1 MTFYD
6 TGDTGDFQSK
16 VKEQLAQD
24 LAESQEEYNAAILAE
39 VDAKADLK
47 RHKYLKL
54 HPKEVKS
61 KADRNIMKKDLS
73 VYEAD
78 FQAKK
83 AARKAAKKE
92 VDEAFKSLDTHKED
106 ENKGFVRENDI
117 VKVGTQYKASWTHLP
132 A

>member
-78 FQAKK
+78 LPW
-83 AARKAAKKE
+83 
-92 VDEAFKSLDTHKED
+92 VSWLTY
-106 ENKGFVRENDI
+106 DI
-117 VKVGTQYKASWTHLP
+117 YLMQQQSSRYTKYKTR
-132 A
+132 